1 MAVCFSSSRKSKA
14 PENYR
19 VLLGSTQLY
28 QHTPQTREVSVSRI
42 ITHPDFEKLHP
53 FGSDIAMLQLRFPV
67 NFTSYIIPACLPV
80 PGMKLPSN
88 SSCWITG
95 WGMLNEE
102 SERVWGVAGGM
113 RIGRR
118 RKGRRTE
125 EQRREVCPHLRR
137 PQAKVPLAHYA
148 SFPEDWTILVLVL
161 KVCDSK
167 ALEFPKV

>member
-1 MAVCFSSSRKSKA
+1 M
-14 PENYR
+14 
-19 VLLGSTQLY
+19 
-28 QHTPQTREVSVSRI
+28 
-42 ITHPDFEKLHP
+42 
-53 FGSDIAMLQLRFPV
+53 
-67 NFTSYIIPACLPV
+67 
-80 PGMKLPSN
+80 
-88 SSCWITG
+88 
-95 WGMLNEE
+95 EE
-102 SERVWGVAGGM
+102 LEGM

-167 ALEFPKV
+167 ALVFPKCKALKSGNL